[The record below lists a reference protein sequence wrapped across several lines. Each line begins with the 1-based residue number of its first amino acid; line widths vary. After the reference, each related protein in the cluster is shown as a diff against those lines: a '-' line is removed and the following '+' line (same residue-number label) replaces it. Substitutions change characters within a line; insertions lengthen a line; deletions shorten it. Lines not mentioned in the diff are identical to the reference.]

1 MQQPLV
7 NIPIIAE
14 TPDLLV
20 VDKPAGLLVHPTKP
34 GGPVTLRDFLCELL
48 AYEITN
54 GGQVSIINRL
64 DRETSGLTLI
74 AKSAAAARECGISM
88 ARHDISKGY
97 IAVVTGWPESDTF
110 SVDAPLLRA
119 GEVRPSA
126 IYLKRGVHPSGSDAL
141 THFAVKERYTHPVIG
156 KIAIVRATP
165 ITGRTHQIRVHL
177 SHLGFPVI
185 GDKIYG
191 PDEQWYLRFVEGG
204 WSPAMQSALGLSR
217 HALHSS
223 ELKITFRG
231 EQFDWVAPLPD
242 DMASL
247 LANATLS
254 SNPIRE
260 QR

>member
-1 MQQPLV
+1 MQPPLV

-48 AYEITN
+48 AYDSAN
-54 GGQVSIINRL
+54 SGQVSIINRL

-88 ARHDISKGY
+88 ARHDISKQY
-97 IAVVTGWPESDTF
+97 IAMVIGWPENDNF

-119 GEVRPSA
+119 GEISPSA
-126 IYLKRGVHPSGSDAL
+126 IYLKRGVHPSGADAL
-141 THFAVKERYTHPVIG
+141 THFVVTHRCAHPDIG
-156 KIAIVRATP
+156 KIAVVHATP

-177 SHLGFPVI
+177 SHVGFPVI

-204 WSPAMQSALGLSR
+204 WSPAMEKALVLSR

-231 EQFDWVAPLPD
+231 EQFAWAAPLPS

-247 LANATLS
+247 LASATIPS
-254 SNPIRE
+254 ESTRG
-260 QR
+260 QQ